1 LLGLQYTNYYN
12 KNILFNNSALNFFK
26 ERSFKSV
33 KKLIKSYSIFYI
45 LILVCIVFSS
55 CSVKKEHD
63 LINDQNYKV
72 EHEKEQVI
80 PQEDLSDKNLQ
91 DNSENTS
98 DIKTK
103 IEEDDLPAENYGNKN
118 NLSKDFLQNFYD
130 FTEQTFAHI
139 IRDNKGKNQIYAPFN
154 FYLSLSILNE
164 LSEEDA
170 REEIQNALNISDAKD
185 HASDLNTAL
194 SSLQERKFPIELS
207 IDRHNINT
215 SLWLSDKINY
225 QDNLLNMLQSQYN
238 TEIFRGDL
246 KDREFQNLMAKWV
259 YENTNFEF
267 QPDYHKSLDQI
278 DPYAFISLSTLD
290 FYDEWLNPFNEE
302 DTRPDTFFIS
312 DNEKITCDFMNME
325 ERDHP
330 FMVGEDFISTVCVL
344 KGHESMLFILP
355 EEGLSVD
362 DFIGEK
368 GKLSEIIYGW
378 TDEEAPVKKVSAGKV
393 KLSVPKFAYENEIDL
408 KETAEKMGIKKIFD
422 KNSRAFS
429 SFADEDIY
437 LTDISQASKIEINEK
452 GCSASSYT
460 EIFAFGSSGPKD
472 DEAEIILN
480 RPFIYILYKNKVPF
494 LAGVVRNPIG

>member
-1 LLGLQYTNYYN
+1 MH
-12 KNILFNNSALNFFK
+12 LF
-26 ERSFKSV
+26 
-33 KKLIKSYSIFYI
+33 
-45 LILVCIVFSS
+45 
-55 CSVKKEHD
+55 
-63 LINDQNYKV
+63 
-72 EHEKEQVI
+72 
-80 PQEDLSDKNLQ
+80 
-91 DNSENTS
+91 
-98 DIKTK
+98 
-103 IEEDDLPAENYGNKN
+103 
-118 NLSKDFLQNFYD
+118 
-130 FTEQTFAHI
+130 
-139 IRDNKGKNQIYAPFN
+139 
-154 FYLSLSILNE
+154 
-164 LSEEDA
+164 
-170 REEIQNALNISDAKD
+170 
-185 HASDLNTAL
+185 
-194 SSLQERKFPIELS
+194 
-207 IDRHNINT
+207 
-215 SLWLSDKINY
+215 
-225 QDNLLNMLQSQYN
+225 
-238 TEIFRGDL
+238 
-246 KDREFQNLMAKWV
+246 
-259 YENTNFEF
+259 
-267 QPDYHKSLDQI
+267 
-278 DPYAFISLSTLD
+278 LSTLD
-290 FYDEWLNPFNEE
+290 FYDDWLNPFNEE

-460 EIFAFGSSGPKD
+460 EIAAVGAVASK
-472 DEAEIILN
+472 DEAEVILN
-480 RPFIYILYKNKVPF
+480 RPFIYILYKDKIPF